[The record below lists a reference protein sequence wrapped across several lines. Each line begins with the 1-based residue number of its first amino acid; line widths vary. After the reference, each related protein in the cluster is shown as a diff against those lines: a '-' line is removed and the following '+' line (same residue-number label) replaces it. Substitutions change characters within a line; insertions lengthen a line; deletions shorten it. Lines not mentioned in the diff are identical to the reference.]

1 MARVRAGQ
9 FFSDACMTT
18 ADLVRVAE
26 LSRDRDTTASRS
38 KVTETRTPNTL
49 WDTNRGSSTPGSLNV
64 VDSALNDGL
73 KSLID
78 SRSQRSPESL
88 VTGHSDAGV
97 TPLST
102 PDVSKHGADESWLFL
117 CNSRSSGGT
126 TDSGDGSEPDC
137 NLHAGDSKSR
147 GGPRRGTVHLRR
159 NRSVT
164 FTDDEVHD
172 IGPLKSLQ
180 TEKGLQTSRSFSSLT
195 DAVVGSMNALRY
207 KLKIKSEEEKVSS
220 RLTKERL
227 KQSRA
232 FMCDNLDNTRA
243 FNDDKPA
250 WETRDESLRGGQ
262 VFEAHR
268 VALDD

>member
-1 MARVRAGQ
+1 M
-9 FFSDACMTT
+9 
-18 ADLVRVAE
+18 
-26 LSRDRDTTASRS
+26 
-38 KVTETRTPNTL
+38 
-49 WDTNRGSSTPGSLNV
+49 
-64 VDSALNDGL
+64 
-73 KSLID
+73 
-78 SRSQRSPESL
+78 
-88 VTGHSDAGV
+88 
-97 TPLST
+97 
-102 PDVSKHGADESWLFL
+102 
-117 CNSRSSGGT
+117 
-126 TDSGDGSEPDC
+126 
-137 NLHAGDSKSR
+137 
-147 GGPRRGTVHLRR
+147 
-159 NRSVT
+159 T

-207 KLKIKSEEEKVSS
+207 KLKKKSEEEKVSS